1 MIRNTKKSH
10 PAGEVNPVTGR
21 CLLLLC
27 GCALLLGVAA
37 GPARPAPAETALEP
51 LPFPVG
57 ETITFRFKW
66 KASPLLPSIEA
77 GDFTFRFAGE
87 GRFEGRPVWVAEGM
101 AESVPGFRFPVKDY
115 FKSYFRPGDFQGLHV
130 WGIRSEGPD
139 YLQQMMFFY
148 PETRHMWLK
157 EYSRTTDGVRV
168 TRNELHY
175 GFPSPMPDALA
186 MMPALRTLGRAM
198 RFPADLNGSYLGRV
212 KKITVTLD
220 GKETLDTVIG
230 RLPAYRY
237 NILNLFGT
245 MMDPDDY
252 FYVWSSAD
260 GRYIPLKIKAKV
272 RFGHV
277 DGKLTRHEIR
287 AASLVPEELDLLA
300 PLPDARPDVSG
311 ALNLPAGEQPDTDMV
326 RVPGGDFRFGERRG
340 AAGIP
345 VRVSPFLMD
354 RFEVTNAQYLKFIR
368 ATGRPAPAVQPLEY
382 YQRKFKWKSDGY
394 EEFLRLAEPYRWN
407 DGRCPAGRDH
417 HPVVLVTWDDA
428 AAYARW
434 AGKRL
439 PTEAEWEAAAR
450 AGLAAGAAYPWGA
463 AADPARANTSEGDR
477 LGTVP
482 VTVLPGG
489 RNALGLAHLS
499 GNVAEWVHDWY
510 DDKPFGAGAAD
521 PQGPSGGRFR
531 VMRGGD
537 WRHPLA
543 DAAVWS
549 RGRDWPGTAY
559 INVGFR
565 CVRDLK

>member
-1 MIRNTKKSH
+1 MIRNTKKYH

-37 GPARPAPAETALEP
+37 GTARPAPAETALEP

-87 GRFEGRPVWVAEGM
+87 GRFEGRPVWVAEGI

-148 PETRHMWLK
+148 PDTRHMWLK

-311 ALNLPAGEQPDTDMV
+311 ALKLPAGEQPDTDMV
-326 RVPGGDFRFGERRG
+326 RVPGGAFRFGERRG

-368 ATGRPAPAVQPLEY
+368 ATGRPAPAVQPLEDY
-382 YQRKFKWKSDGY
+382 ERKFKWKPDGY
-394 EEFLRLAEPYRWN
+394 
-407 DGRCPAGRDH
+407 
-417 HPVVLVTWDDA
+417 
-428 AAYARW
+428 
-434 AGKRL
+434 
-439 PTEAEWEAAAR
+439 
-450 AGLAAGAAYPWGA
+450 
-463 AADPARANTSEGDR
+463 
-477 LGTVP
+477 
-482 VTVLPGG
+482 
-489 RNALGLAHLS
+489 
-499 GNVAEWVHDWY
+499 
-510 DDKPFGAGAAD
+510 
-521 PQGPSGGRFR
+521 
-531 VMRGGD
+531 
-537 WRHPLA
+537 
-543 DAAVWS
+543 
-549 RGRDWPGTAY
+549 
-559 INVGFR
+559 
-565 CVRDLK
+565 